1 MKTKN
6 FVRYVRD
13 FLARLLL
20 RGFAAAVFFIPL
32 FLLRY
37 VGGAG
42 GRLFCRF
49 SERYRRLARENLK
62 IVFPGIEEDGLRKI
76 MKDSFTMLG
85 ENGADSIWFINRS
98 NKKRRNFVDMEGKEF
113 LDAALSQGR
122 GVIAATAHI
131 GAFTILGGTLAAY
144 GYRVNCILR
153 TPRDGK
159 MTNVLGR
166 GLRMQQ
172 VKPIFTYPAV
182 KCVNGSIG
190 ALRRNEILVILIDQ
204 DMGHSGVFVNFFGRH
219 ASTPS
224 GTLIFSLRTGASI
237 VPMFMTREK
246 ERHKL
251 IIKKEFNLTYGENPE
266 RSVLDNTQRLTYLI
280 EEVIRQY
287 PRQWSWVDR
296 RWKTQPQNN
305 AKML

>member
-1 MKTKN
+1 
-6 FVRYVRD
+6 
-13 FLARLLL
+13 RLLL
-20 RGFAAAVFFIPL
+20 RGFGATVFLLPL
-32 FLLRY
+32 FLLRCM
-37 VGGAG
+37 GASG

-49 SERYRRLARENLK
+49 SGRYRELARENLK
-62 IVFPGIEEDGLRKI
+62 IVFPGIEEDSLRTI
-76 MKDSFTMLG
+76 IKDSFTMLG
-85 ENGADSIWFINRS
+85 ENGADSIWFISR
-98 NKKRRNFVDMEGKEF
+98 NKKRRKQFVDIEGKEF

-153 TPRDGK
+153 TPRDEK
-159 MTNVLGR
+159 MANVLGR
-166 GLRMQQ
+166 GLRMQE
-172 VKPIFTYPAV
+172 VKPIFTYPAI
-182 KCVNGSIG
+182 KCVNDSIG

-204 DMGHSGVFVNFFGRH
+204 DMGRSGVFVNFFGRP
-219 ASTPS
+219 ASTPA

-237 VPMFMTREK
+237 VPMFIIRGK

-251 IIKKEFNLTYGENPE
+251 IIEKEFDLVYGESAE
-266 RSVLDNTQRLTYLI
+266 KSVLDNTQRLTYLI
-280 EEVIRQY
+280 EGVIRKY

-305 AKML
+305 TGIL